1 MNNGKNKRIRHLG
14 RKVNALVT
22 CLLLVSIFVVV
33 KLCVYMFENLAMDML
48 RDRCV
53 NGTNMLAYELQDYE
67 GPEDKTQLLDRMKEL
82 MRCEFT
88 IFNGDVRAYTTIQQD
103 GERVVGTTLSEDLNE
118 KILVQGQ
125 SYVGTAQILGQEH
138 LCSYVPTK
146 DADGKINGLIFA
158 GISKANAMDEILG
171 TMEMAALVGVVM
183 VALSLVVMTVFVRNT
198 ISMPLSKLTKL
209 AQTMERGELGLGAG
223 QQMKADIRSN
233 DEIGFLASIFEDTAK
248 RLRGYIGEISTILE
262 NISDGDLTA
271 VTTKDYVGDF
281 TSIKQSLD
289 EILVKLNSTMGQI
302 VESTDYVSSGAEQV
316 SVGAQALSQGAVEQ
330 ASTVEALEMHM
341 REISQ
346 NVTQSAE
353 NAEQASRN
361 VQMVGGQMME
371 SNEKMQEMINAM
383 QEISKSSG
391 EIGKIIKTIE
401 KIASQTN
408 ILALNASVEAARAGE
423 AGKGFAV
430 VAEEVRAL
438 AGESAEASKTTAA
451 LIERSIEKVGQG
463 TLIANETASQL
474 ASAVAGTKEIVETTN
489 QIADTSRVQAQSIS
503 EIREQISQISSVVQ
517 TNSATA
523 QESAATSEQLSAQA
537 GVLKNMMSKCRLKG
551 SRGR

>member
-209 AQTMERGELGLGAG
+209 AQTMERGELGLGAE

-281 TSIKQSLD
+281 TSIKRSLD

-537 GVLKNMMSKCRLKG
+537 GVLKNMMSKFRLKG

>member
-209 AQTMERGELGLGAG
+209 AQTMERGELGLGAE

-248 RLRGYIGEISTILE
+248 RLRGYIGEISTVLE

-281 TSIKQSLD
+281 TSIKPSLD

-302 VESTDYVSSGAEQV
+302 VDSTDFVSSGAEQV

-537 GVLKNMMSKCRLKG
+537 GVLKNMMSKFRLKG

>member
-125 SYVGTAQILGQEH
+125 SYVGTALILGQEH

-330 ASTVEALEMHM
+330 ASTVETLEMHM

-423 AGKGFAV
+423 AGKGFAG

-537 GVLKNMMSKCRLKG
+537 GVLKNMMSKFRLKG